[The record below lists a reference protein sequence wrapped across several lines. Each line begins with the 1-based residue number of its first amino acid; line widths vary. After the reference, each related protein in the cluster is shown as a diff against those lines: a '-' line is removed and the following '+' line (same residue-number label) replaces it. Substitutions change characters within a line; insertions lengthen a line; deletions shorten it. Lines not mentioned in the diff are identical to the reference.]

1 MGSVRKGK
9 VDPFQLTLNLESETM
24 EKGVIVVKEL
34 NDGMWLIEILRLS
47 PSGQRYSS
55 SLYVSREEALEIQ
68 SKLPNDSA

>member
-1 MGSVRKGK
+1 MGSVRESQ
-9 VDPFQLTLNLESETM
+9 VSQLTLNLESETM

>member
-55 SLYVSREEALEIQ
+55 SLYCSREEALEIQ